1 MIIIMN
7 NAYIH
12 NNNEMTGIFK
22 DKSLLVIQA
31 ESLMNLAISEE
42 FTPNMYYFM
51 NSGILVENFNT
62 PLLVG
67 STSDTEFMANT
78 SLMPITQGYPVC
90 YNYVNNVYP
99 VTLGNVF
106 KDGGFSTYAYHNNY
120 AEYYNRDVVFDKFGY
135 EFFDSTKLGLENLEP
150 DTKLAETIGWILSEK
165 ENYMGYWV
173 SYSGHQTYEL
183 TSVGV
188 NQEDVVRIKEKY
200 PNLEDCYVSYIAKA
214 IDFDRALGNFV
225 NVMDWSGRLDD
236 FVIVVY
242 GDHIAKGLN
251 FSKGSNYDN
260 VIGKNSE
267 DNPEILYTPMFVFSL
282 GGPRIV
288 IDKRSTSLDIL
299 PTLANMWDL
308 NLDYTKVFGRD
319 IFDDNYEGFYFD
331 EEGNYKTNNFTY
343 NVISEE
349 MILKEGYSIDK
360 AQNEI
365 NRFDLMKDV
374 CSKILKLNYFE
385 E

>member
-1 MIIIMN
+1 
-7 NAYIH
+7 
-12 NNNEMTGIFK
+12 
-22 DKSLLVIQA
+22 
-31 ESLMNLAISEE
+31 
-42 FTPNMYYFM
+42 
-51 NSGILVENFNT
+51 
-62 PLLVG
+62 
-67 STSDTEFMANT
+67 
-78 SLMPITQGYPVC
+78 
-90 YNYVNNVYP
+90 
-99 VTLGNVF
+99 
-106 KDGGFSTYAYHNNY
+106 
-120 AEYYNRDVVFDKFGY
+120 
-135 EFFDSTKLGLENLEP
+135 
-150 DTKLAETIGWILSEK
+150 
-165 ENYMGYWV
+165 MGYWV

-200 PNLEDCYVSYIAKA
+200 PNLDDCYVSYIAKA

-260 VIGKNSE
+260 VVGKNSE
-267 DNPEILYTPMFVFSL
+267 DNPEILYTPMFVFSV
-282 GGPRIV
+282 GGPRIT

-308 NLDYTKVFGRD
+308 DLDYTKVFGRD
-319 IFDDNYEGFYFD
+319 IFDDDYDGFYFD
-331 EEGNYKTNNFTY
+331 EEGNYKTNNFIY